1 MRLLSYC
8 YYYYYRRYIFEK
20 IRTPLIKTG
29 YDILYSQRRYI
40 ARVVTFGF
48 SLCIFAGFLFFIL
61 TIFIRTLY
69 RNEKNPTHYSFD
81 NRTFFF
87 FRHNNLLI
95 DSNIVLYP
103 VRSVWLK
110 LMIAVYFV
118 VIFIKRKTQCYC
130 DTPEFT
136 PIPRMK

>member
-61 TIFIRTLY
+61 TIFIRTPYCYTEMKKTQHIIVLTI
-69 RNEKNPTHYSFD
+69 EH
-81 NRTFFF
+81 FFF
-87 FRHNNLLI
+87 LDI
-95 DSNIVLYP
+95 IIY
-103 VRSVWLK
+103 
-110 LMIAVYFV
+110 
-118 VIFIKRKTQCYC
+118 
-130 DTPEFT
+130 
-136 PIPRMK
+136 